1 MTYKLCK
8 LFLLSDEKNSSKYSD
23 SRQNKSLARKSDISI
38 RDEKK
43 HLDKRSISDFL
54 KSPANEPNTKT
65 NKRRLTKIRF
75 IKVKEIHPDAP
86 EPRVILK
93 NEQRKPESAKK
104 NIIKPKGI

>member
-1 MTYKLCK
+1 M
-8 LFLLSDEKNSSKYSD
+8 
-23 SRQNKSLARKSDISI
+23 AGKSDILI
-38 RDEKK
+38 RDENK

-54 KSPANEPNTKT
+54 KTPPNEPNTKT
-65 NKRRLTKIRF
+65 KKRRLTKIRF

-93 NEQRKPESAKK
+93 NEQRKSESAKK